1 MAQWRYNGTKQPVGQ
16 RVIVI
21 CEFSLRPPFGF
32 RGNESFGREMEGNS
46 LEIPPSFGFVF
57 FKLPCDPI
65 RGKKSYHLKL
75 TALFKVRLGRV
86 I

>member
-1 MAQWRYNGTKQPVGQ
+1 MW
-16 RVIVI
+16 
-21 CEFSLRPPFGF
+21 EFSLRPPFGF